1 MKPKFSVIAILSI
14 MLLFPV
20 TDLIGQDKKLNYGNT
35 PDELVPYGR
44 FQKAEKNFFDDPQAF
59 TGAGREKAA
68 PTDLTEVKIGLLG
81 PLEGSVLTPQG
92 IQMLQGATLAMEEA
106 NEKGGYNGIP
116 FRILPHND
124 VGLWG
129 AAANEVVKMNDEKV
143 WAFIGTIDDINS
155 HVALRVALK
164 LELPMINT
172 GDPDPTFTETRIPW
186 MIRVIGDDRQS
197 SYALVNYIYR
207 EKGHSRI
214 AVLRADNRY
223 GRVGI
228 MEFKDAALRLG
239 FPLVLEVRFADGE
252 TSFTPQIERMIKS
265 SPDAIVL
272 WGNSKETALIVKQM
286 RKMGMNQP
294 IYGSDRL
301 MSPQFLEIAGKD
313 AEGIVTTCQYN
324 PTTDSPKLKAFQ
336 ENYKYKFGIEPDVF
350 AAHAYDGMN
359 IIIDAI
365 DMVGL
370 NRYLIRDVITDLK
383 TFQGYQGVT
392 GEIIFDASWNDIG
405 AIWMTEVRDG
415 KFEFFPTPP
424 LTSNKPGDNIGESTA
439 D

>member
-1 MKPKFSVIAILSI
+1 MKFTRYTLVSTLVILFSVLG
-14 MLLFPV
+14 LN
-20 TDLIGQDKKLNYGNT
+20 GQDKKLNYGNT
-35 PDELVPYGR
+35 IDELVPYGR
-44 FQKAEKNFFDDPQAF
+44 FQKAYKNFFDDVQEF
-59 TGAGREKAA
+59 TGAGREKVP
-68 PTDLTEVKIGLLG
+68 PTDLTEVRIGYLG
-81 PLEGSVLTPQG
+81 PLEGSVMTPQG

-143 WAFIGTIDDINS
+143 WAFLGTIDDVNS

-186 MIRVIGDDRQS
+186 MIRCIADDRQS
-197 SYALVNYIYR
+197 SYALVNYVYR
-207 EKGHSRI
+207 QKGHSRV

-228 MEFKDAALRLG
+228 MEFRDAALRYG
-239 FPLVLEVRFADGE
+239 YPLVLEVRFADGE
-252 TSFTPQIERMIKS
+252 TSFTTQIERMINS
-265 SPDAIVL
+265 SPDAVVL
-272 WGNSKETALIVKQM
+272 WGNAKETALILKQM
-286 RKMGMNQP
+286 RAMGMQQP
-294 IYGSDRL
+294 VFGCDRL
-301 MSPQFLEIAGKD
+301 MSPVFLEIAGEE
-313 AEGIVTTCQYN
+313 AEGVVTTCQYN
-324 PTTDSPKLKAFQ
+324 PTLDIPNLVAFNK
-336 ENYKYKFGIEPDVF
+336 NYEKRFGLEPDVF

-365 DMVGL
+365 HMAGL
-370 NRYLIRDVITDLK
+370 NRYLIRDVITDHK
-383 TFQGYQGVT
+383 TFQRYQGIT

-405 AIWMTEVRDG
+405 SIWMTEVRDG
-415 KFEFFPTPP
+415 KFNFFPPPP
-424 LTSNKPGDNIGESTA
+424 LIYEKPKSK
-439 D
+439 